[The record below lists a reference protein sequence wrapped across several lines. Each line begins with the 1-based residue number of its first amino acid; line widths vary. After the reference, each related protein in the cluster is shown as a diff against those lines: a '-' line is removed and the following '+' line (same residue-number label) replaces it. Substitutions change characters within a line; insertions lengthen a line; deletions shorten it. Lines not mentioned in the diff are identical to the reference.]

1 MKLKEKIH
9 HAMNAMKSEELQLLY
24 EQIQLLQRMKQSYQ
38 PRKTRIPIADIL
50 QMTSSSPGCWSETV
64 KEERTERV

>member
-9 HAMNAMKSEELQLLY
+9 HAMNTMKSEELRLLY
-24 EQIQLLQRMKQSYQ
+24 EQIQLLQHMKQAYQ
-38 PRKTRIPIADIL
+38 PRKTRIPIEDIL

-64 KEERTERV
+64 KEERTERI

>member
-1 MKLKEKIH
+1 
-9 HAMNAMKSEELQLLY
+9 MNTMKSEELRLLY
-24 EQIQLLQRMKQSYQ
+24 EQIQLLQNMKQAYQ
-38 PRKTRIPIADIL
+38 PRKTRIPIEDIL